1 MAAGREVEAVR
12 RAGRKTLG
20 GSRMNAAP
28 NTYPVIESAA
38 KLADYE
44 VFKIRED
51 FPILS
56 LKVHGKPLVYL
67 DNAATTQ
74 KPRAVIDA
82 LTHYYT
88 TENANIHRG
97 VHALSELATESYER
111 ARRKIQRFIHA
122 PDPSQV
128 IFVRGTTEGINLVA
142 QTYGRTHIQSGDE
155 IIISMLEHH
164 SNIVP
169 WQILSEQVGA
179 RLRVIPINHD
189 GELVM
194 DEYRRLLT
202 EKTKFVSVT
211 HVSNALGTIVPVKE
225 VVALARER
233 GVPVMLDGAQAA
245 PHLKLDVQEIGCDFY
260 AFSGHKLFGPTG
272 VGVLFGR
279 SELLERM
286 PPYQGGG
293 DMISLVTFEK
303 THYNVLPYKFEAGT
317 PHIAGGIGLGAAIDY
332 LGKLNWEQVVSHE
345 QDLLAYTTDALLTI
359 PGLKIIGTA
368 KEKAGVI
375 SFVFDH
381 VHAHDVGTIL
391 DQEGVA
397 VRTGHHCAMPVMQ
410 RFGVP
415 ATTRASFAFYNTRD
429 EVDALKKAIHRVL
442 RVFG

>member
-1 MAAGREVEAVR
+1 MKAAQEISPRASLRSGLDVEAI
-12 RAGRKTLG
+12 RK
-20 GSRMNAAP
+20 
-28 NTYPVIESAA
+28 
-38 KLADYE
+38 
-44 VFKIRED
+44 D
-51 FPILS
+51 FPILAR
-56 LKVHGKPLVYL
+56 KVHGQPLVYL
-67 DNAATTQ
+67 DNGATSQ
-74 KPRAVIDA
+74 KPQTVIDA
-82 LTHYYT
+82 VSRYYAE
-88 TENANIHRG
+88 ENSNIHRG
-97 VHALSELATESYER
+97 VHYLSERATAAYEE
-111 ARRKIQRFIHA
+111 AREKIKRFINA
-122 PDPSQV
+122 PKTQEI
-128 IFVRGTTEGINLVA
+128 IFVRGTTEAINLVA
-142 QTYGRTHIQSGDE
+142 QSYGRAFLKAGDE
-155 IIISMLEHH
+155 IIVSAMEHH

-169 WQILSEQVGA
+169 WQMLCEQVGA

-194 DEYRRLLT
+194 EEYRRLLT

-245 PHLKLDVQEIGCDFY
+245 PHLRLDVQAIGCDFY

-279 SELLERM
+279 SELLDRM

-332 LGKLNWEQVVSHE
+332 LGGVNWEQVVSHE
-345 QDLLAYTTDALLTI
+345 QDLLAYATDALSSI

-391 DQEGVA
+391 DREGIA
-397 VRTGHHCAMPVMQ
+397 VRAGHHCAMPVMQ

-429 EVDALKKAIHRVL
+429 EVDALKRAIHQVL